1 METTSI
7 STSPS
12 KSKRQRPQV
21 RLEEINEKLAEV
33 RKKLADKHANNNLRI
48 KIKKKEPPRGR
59 RKSGQKTLHHPKLE
73 FVLGEVVFSPY
84 MTKPLDPYPQE
95 TFEVPKKLHELK
107 KKLQSDPSAPK
118 EELPYDVE
126 FVRDRFLNEVANF
139 SISFNSSAVRL
150 GTTLILC
157 DRIVIVVVFC
167 FQEEKSPLSTARSA
181 RSPFSRKQSQE
192 ESFYQDDSSL
202 TMKSSIASNSSLPP
216 VQLARRVPSSS
227 GMRSNN
233 LKSVSHDGFHDSQPA
248 SIFHSSSKDSSLRV
262 KSLEVKG
269 DLNSQRMQR
278 LGVSPQK
285 TVGKSIAVG
294 TNRYPPKGKDGT
306 KIHHHNPVSEP
317 KLLVNLV
324 KSNETAQVE
333 QVDIKQNMISK
344 EIDSLNPVPYSLS
357 QADLYQLMT
366 SFAMISHHMG
376 R

>member
-139 SISFNSSAVRL
+139 SISFNSSA
-150 GTTLILC
+150 
-157 DRIVIVVVFC
+157 
-167 FQEEKSPLSTARSA
+167 EEKSPLSTARSA